1 MRKLI
6 LALLLYNAYHTN
18 AQLLVAPA
26 TPANATN
33 NYLSGC
39 CGQISFACYWG
50 APEAWGVY
58 EDLNNTNWQ
67 IGLNSG
73 VVLTTGLRTNA
84 PGPNTTPDKGVDLN
98 RPGDTQLES
107 TLSSFGFTGQTYDA
121 ACLEF
126 DYLATVTGITSFRYV
141 FASEE
146 YPEFVGTQYNDVL
159 AVYVSGPAIVG
170 ELNIATVPGNST
182 VMAINYFNGN
192 TYPEQ
197 FNLNMDSSNGYLEY
211 DGYSI
216 PLFAK
221 VYLEA
226 GNKYHFKIKIADLGD
241 GIYDSAVFIE
251 SNGIDTSTP
260 DGVYINNPVKIYPNP
275 TADAFML
282 EVNLLGSEK
291 TDISIYDMAGRLI
304 ETLYNGEAPAGV
316 NRLTSSVAHLPQ
328 GLYVVRTTI
337 GKNTYTSKLAKNAF

>member
-6 LALLLYNAYHTN
+6 LALLLCNAYHTN
-18 AQLLVAPA
+18 AQLVVAA
-26 TPANATN
+26 TTPANATN

-39 CGQISFACYWG
+39 CGQISASTFTG
-50 APEAWGVY
+50 SNHSLGVY
-58 EDLNNTNWQ
+58 EDINQSNWR
-67 IGLNSG
+67 IGVSSG
-73 VVLTTGLRTNA
+73 VLLTTGFCTDA
-84 PGPNTTPDKGVDLN
+84 PGPNTSPSSGVDLHL
-98 RPGDTQLES
+98 PGDAQLEN
-107 TLSSFGFTGQTYDA
+107 TLSSFGFTGETYDA

-146 YPEFVGTQYNDVL
+146 YPEFVGTQFNDVL
-159 AVYVSGPAIVG
+159 AIYVSGPDIIG
-170 ELNIATVPGNST
+170 DLNIATVPGYDT

-197 FNLNMDSSNGYLEY
+197 FNLNINSSNGYIEY

-221 VYLEA
+221 VNLVA

-241 GIYDSAVFIE
+241 GIFDSAVFIE
-251 SNGIDTSTP
+251 SNGIDTNTP

-316 NRLTSSVAHLPQ
+316 CRLTSSVAHLPQ

-337 GKNTYTSKLAKNAF
+337 GKNTYTSKVAKNAF